1 MLTSKIKEITTH
13 EPVFFFFTGKQPPQQ
28 DQILV
33 LDTNILLSHLDYV
46 KKIISHGLGGAQNYF
61 YA

>member
-1 MLTSKIKEITTH
+1 MLTSKIKKITTH
-13 EPVFFFFTGKQPPQQ
+13 ELVFFTGKQPPQQ
-28 DQILV
+28 DLILV

-46 KKIISHGLGGAQNYF
+46 KKIISHGLGGAQKDF